1 MYVLANM
8 WFQKLMRQF
17 FFSIDKI
24 VYSFISSIYNLLIS
38 IARTSILSQADIIDM
53 TNKIYKLLAVFMV
66 FKVTFS
72 LIMYVVNPDDFSD
85 KSKGASK
92 LVTNIVISLSLLI
105 LTPYIFSYAYQIQTI
120 ILEDNALATLIFGTE
135 NGNIGGEDSSFLND
149 AGDKMAYITMSPF
162 FVPNTADS
170 TLYNCVILTEN
181 NNGNVTFSEE
191 CKSALSD
198 AIPDNDDMVNNYV
211 TGIEASNLGL
221 MFRQDL
227 AIATI
232 KNNNDS
238 FVMDYKYIFSTVIGV
253 VIILLLV
260 TFCMD
265 VAVRSIKLAFY
276 QLIAPIPILS
286 YVDPKGG
293 KDGMFKKWY
302 QACFKTFLSLFVRLL
317 ALYFALYIISRINS
331 LTDIIDGTTQSNML
345 IKIFIIIG
353 ALMFAKQLPKI
364 LEGLGIKLDDAK
376 FTLNPL
382 KKIENDAIGGKQIR
396 NATRGALAGGL
407 AGAAAFGTNL
417 LMTPSRVKNAKGFG
431 KIPALFSSVG
441 GGVSAARRGFA
452 SGLKGEK
459 LGKSFTNSYSGAMK
473 AKHDRAV
480 RNQQGINPFVRAGY
494 KLNQAMGGL
503 NFSEKIKNQVEQIE
517 SGNGDEEGFTD
528 ALKQKYGEDEGQRRS
543 ERIRNGKYY
552 RKSTKELETDKKTLQ
567 AKKTHIGAVLDGKKS
582 IEALAPKSRTAS
594 LEREIQ
600 SIESRSDADYIE
612 GKYGDIGER
621 FKDDLKKLGLYG
633 EYSDSQTSDKRK
645 KEIRAV
651 VASKAR
657 EADRKVA
664 KKALDTAIAKSIV
677 TDLKDS
683 NASVAVKDLFAE
695 LRSSVMST
703 EDENLRKA
711 FDSFVE
717 MAPDGNGKEEIVF
730 KKFKRDKD
738 GKIILESKTD
748 ENGKTVL
755 VPEVEGDIKRSD
767 YSNGETGDAEYEEAK
782 TQYIMDVIDAF
793 GDEGQIKANAK
804 RVNSSIQSEA
814 SEIDDILDGRSVQS
828 SELQNS
834 EKARNRAAVSSS
846 IGSK

>member
-552 RKSTKELETDKKTLQ
+552 RKSNKELETDKKTLQ
-567 AKKTHIGAVLDGKKS
+567 AKKTHIGAVLDSKKS

-600 SIESRSDADYIE
+600 SIESRSDADYID
-612 GKYGDIGER
+612 GKYG
-621 FKDDLKKLGLYG
+621 KLQDKFELWDPNLRD
-633 EYSDSQTSDKRK
+633 EYNASTTSESRK
-645 KEIRAV
+645 KEILGEIA
-651 VASKAR
+651 AKAR
-657 EADRKVA
+657 EADRKRA
-664 KKALDTAIAKSIV
+664 KKELDTAIASSIV
-677 TDLKDS
+677 KDLKDP
-683 NASVAVKDLFAE
+683 NASTAVKDLFAE

-717 MAPDGNGKEEIVF
+717 MAPDENGKEQIVF
-730 KKFKRDKD
+730 KRFKRDAD
-738 GKIILESKTD
+738 GKVKFETKKD

-755 VPEVEGDIKRSD
+755 VPEVDEDIKRSD
-767 YSNGETGDAEYEEAK
+767 YNSDEEYDIAVEQAK
-782 TQYIMDVIDAF
+782 VQYMMDVIDAF